1 MAMPK
6 VLDWLD
12 ELVAK
17 VATNTANIAKNA
29 SDIAENKK
37 LFDTHVADDERH
49 WTTEDRNNFDRVVHF
64 KGYFVSIEKLKEA
77 YPTGQLGDYA
87 IVGGTD
93 TVWLW
98 DDESNS
104 WLNSTEQGIVISVN
118 GRTGEVILTKTDV
131 GLSNVDNTADK
142 DKPISTAQQTA
153 LNAKADRK
161 KITLAQAD
169 SLGLRA
175 GIYYID
181 NESKKINDF
190 TASYWTVIVAERSTG
205 TNASATQIWM
215 NYNSN
220 STQHIY
226 MRKQQNGPSWSEF
239 REILTDIHYSEL
251 DTKIQT
257 NIEDIGDLQVNKAN
271 RGIITLEQA
280 NAITGL
286 KSGIY
291 SIEGA
296 SIKILDI
303 TDNYWT
309 VVQGDWTDGGAVQI
323 WIPFSTGQ
331 KTAMYW
337 RHQTK
342 DTDNTTRIWGE
353 FSKVGTSSDIS
364 NLQSQITTNKNNI
377 TTNKNNITGL
387 TTRVT
392 NAEKDIDTNTS
403 DISLLKQKTDT
414 TNTNVSNLQS
424 QVNTNA
430 TNIQTNADEIDK
442 LKTKT
447 DTTNANVA
455 SNTAN
460 IEKILEGSATVPS
473 IEHAQEADNANK
485 LGGQLPSYYAK
496 ASDLSKYLPLTGGTL
511 TGKTTVLGT
520 AASASFWVRGIM
532 GCTENGASESALYLN
547 YNNSQPVYINGTNL
561 VYHSGNIPKASTTVQ
576 GIVQLNNTRTSTSTT
591 QAATAAALKSAYD
604 TVNGALTTH
613 KNDTTVHLTTADR
626 TILTKAN
633 KFKGYYETETALNNA
648 HPTGEAGDYAIVNT
662 TDTVWIWDADKEGG
676 AGWKDGAGKGSVI
689 SVNNMTGEVVL
700 TKSNIGLGNVDNT
713 SDANKPIST
722 AQQAALN
729 LKVNKAGDTMTG
741 TINSSKTTFSYLA
754 GSQGSAVIN
763 STASNGAYTTLIK
776 SNSTNG
782 KFTLNTFQS
791 NLIIGYM
798 SNTAIEAGTNSLT
811 KSWYFAEDGTLRP
824 RS

>member
-226 MRKQQNGPSWSEF
+226 MRKQQNGSSWSEF

-296 SIKILDI
+296 SIKILDT

-309 VVQGDWTDGGAVQI
+309 VVQGGWTDGGAVQI

-342 DTDNTTRIWGE
+342 DTNNTTRIWGE

-377 TTNKNNITGL
+377 ATNKTNITKNTNDITTLKDDRAERKQYTVEELDQLNIRAGIYEVYNQQKEILGL
-387 TTRVT
+387 TDSYWTVIVGENT
-392 NAEKDIDTNTS
+392 GNTTKYSASQVWINWSSAEKPHMFLRI
-403 DISLLKQKTDT
+403 QK
-414 TNTNVSNLQS
+414 NVES
-424 QVNTNA
+424 
-430 TNIQTNADEIDK
+430 
-442 LKTKT
+442 
-447 DTTNANVA
+447 
-455 SNTAN
+455 
-460 IEKILEGSATVPS
+460 G
-473 IEHAQEADNANK
+473 
-485 LGGQLPSYYAK
+485 
-496 ASDLSKYLPLTGGTL
+496 
-511 TGKTTVLGT
+511 TGKIWTDFVE
-520 AASASFWVRGIM
+520 I
-532 GCTENGASESALYLN
+532 
-547 YNNSQPVYINGTNL
+547 
-561 VYHSGNIPKASTTVQ
+561 
-576 GIVQLNNTRTSTSTT
+576 
-591 QAATAAALKSAYD
+591 
-604 TVNGALTTH
+604 LTTDIATREDINRF
-613 KNDTTVHLTTADR
+613 KQY
-626 TILTKAN
+626 
-633 KFKGYYETETALNNA
+633 KGYYALLSDLRTDFPTA
-648 HPTGEAGDYAIVNT
+648 TDGDYAIVGSALYIWNSKSSSWNEVSGSGGST
-662 TDTVWIWDADKEGG
+662 GTGKWSAKSYDASAWDSAVKYIKDIQGLSLEKQWEIEDTADSLLNETLTGSEKKGIVLETFVNMQTDT
-676 AGWKDGAGKGSVI
+676 
-689 SVNNMTGEVVL
+689 T
-700 TKSNIGLGNVDNT
+700 
-713 SDANKPIST
+713 IST
-722 AQQAALN
+722 TTMQHSNGVSIYVNENIIFEQNDTAENQSLSLN
-729 LKVNKAGDTMTG
+729 LVQGWNKIQIVLKAQNGEGIFKLGTMISNNINALSIDCYHNYDTIIDNRYVPYIGDSTIDGHLTVNG
-741 TINSSKTTFSYLA
+741 TVGITENSYLQFNV
-754 GSQGSAVIN
+754 SD
-763 STASNGAYTTLIK
+763 
-776 SNSTNG
+776 
-782 KFTLNTFQS
+782 
-791 NLIIGYM
+791 
-798 SNTAIEAGTNSLT
+798 NSLSFMFSNQI
-811 KSWYFAEDGTLRP
+811 KE
-824 RS
+824 

>member
-1 MAMPK
+1 MANLNSSIINGFLRVIGKLK
-6 VLDWLD
+6 VQSLEIESSDLVDNLNADLLDGKEGSEYASSTDVTNLT
-12 ELVAK
+12 EQVN
-17 VATNTANIAKNA
+17 TNTGNI
-29 SDIAENKK
+29 
-37 LFDTHVADDERH
+37 
-49 WTTEDRNNFDRVVHF
+49 
-64 KGYFVSIEKLKEA
+64 
-77 YPTGQLGDYA
+77 
-87 IVGGTD
+87 
-93 TVWLW
+93 
-98 DDESNS
+98 
-104 WLNSTEQGIVISVN
+104 
-118 GRTGEVILTKTDV
+118 
-131 GLSNVDNTADK
+131 LSNLEKIQDNTEA
-142 DKPISTAQQTA
+142 I
-153 LNAKADRK
+153 
-161 KITLAQAD
+161 
-169 SLGLRA
+169 
-175 GIYYID
+175 
-181 NESKKINDF
+181 
-190 TASYWTVIVAERSTG
+190 G
-205 TNASATQIWM
+205 TNK
-215 NYNSN
+215 N
-220 STQHIY
+220 
-226 MRKQQNGPSWSEF
+226 
-239 REILTDIHYSEL
+239 
-251 DTKIQT
+251 
-257 NIEDIGDLQVNKAN
+257 
-271 RGIITLEQA
+271 
-280 NAITGL
+280 
-286 KSGIY
+286 
-291 SIEGA
+291 
-296 SIKILDI
+296 
-303 TDNYWT
+303 
-309 VVQGDWTDGGAVQI
+309 
-323 WIPFSTGQ
+323 
-331 KTAMYW
+331 
-337 RHQTK
+337 
-342 DTDNTTRIWGE
+342 
-353 FSKVGTSSDIS
+353 DIS
-364 NLQSQITTNKNNI
+364 ALKTRVTTAETNITTNKNNI

-473 IEHAQEADNANK
+473 TEHAQEADNANK

-633 KFKGYYETETALNNA
+633 KFKGYYETETALNKA

-662 TDTVWIWDADKEGG
+662 TDTVWIWDEDKEGG

-713 SDANKPIST
+713 SDKNKPVST
-722 AQQAALN
+722 AQQAALDR
-729 LKVNKAGDTMTG
+729 KVDIAGDTMTG
-741 TINSSKTTFSYLA
+741 KLTINTSTENQLTIQSNGSTAGIYLYRNGATTNRSWQMINDSGTIYWRHKTVSDSNFTNVMSLS
-754 GSQGSAVIN
+754 GSQASITLQTAIGNTTDSTSSTTGSLKTSGGLGVAKAIN
-763 STASNGAYTTLIK
+763 SGTTITAGTDLETK
-776 SNSTNG
+776 SGVVNYNDKAKVQYNSTDEC
-782 KFTLNTFQS
+782 
-791 NLIIGYM
+791 
-798 SNTAIEAGTNSLT
+798 IE
-811 KSWYFAEDGTLRP
+811 FVFV
-824 RS
+824 

>member
-215 NYNSN
+215 NYNFN

-226 MRKQQNGPSWSEF
+226 MRKQQNGSSWSEF

-377 TTNKNNITGL
+377 ATNKTNIT
-387 TTRVT
+387 
-392 NAEKDIDTNTS
+392 K
-403 DISLLKQKTDT
+403 
-414 TNTNVSNLQS
+414 NTNDITTLKDDRAERGIITLADANGFSLRSGIYYIYDEDFTIHQVQTSYWTVIVGEQS
-424 QVNTNA
+424 Q
-430 TNIQTNADEIDK
+430 K
-442 LKTKT
+442 K
-447 DTTNANVA
+447 
-455 SNTAN
+455 
-460 IEKILEGSATVPS
+460 
-473 IEHAQEADNANK
+473 
-485 LGGQLPSYYAK
+485 
-496 ASDLSKYLPLTGGTL
+496 
-511 TGKTTVLGT
+511 
-520 AASASFWVRGIM
+520 SASQIWIPITTDVP
-532 GCTENGASESALYLN
+532 ASIFLRH
-547 YNNSQPVYINGTNL
+547 QIN
-561 VYHSGNIPKASTTVQ
+561 
-576 GIVQLNNTRTSTSTT
+576 TSTSW
-591 QAATAAALKSAYD
+591 SD
-604 TVNGALTTH
+604 FVEILTTNIATREDINRF
-613 KNDTTVHLTTADR
+613 KQY
-626 TILTKAN
+626 
-633 KFKGYYETETALNNA
+633 KGYYALLSDLRTDFPTA
-648 HPTGEAGDYAIVNT
+648 TDGDYAIVGSALYIWNSKSSSWNEVSGSGGST
-662 TDTVWIWDADKEGG
+662 GTGKWSAKSYDASAWDSAVKYIKDIQGLSLEKQWEIEDTADNLLNETLTGNEKKGIVLETFVNMQTDT
-676 AGWKDGAGKGSVI
+676 
-689 SVNNMTGEVVL
+689 T
-700 TKSNIGLGNVDNT
+700 
-713 SDANKPIST
+713 IST
-722 AQQAALN
+722 TTMQHSNGVSIYVNENIVFEQNDTAENQSLSLN
-729 LKVNKAGDTMTG
+729 LVQGWNKIQIVLKAQNGEGIFKLGTMISNNVNALSIDCYHNYDTIIDNRYVPYIGDSTIDGHLTVNG
-741 TINSSKTTFSYLA
+741 TVGITENSYLQFNV
-754 GSQGSAVIN
+754 SD
-763 STASNGAYTTLIK
+763 
-776 SNSTNG
+776 
-782 KFTLNTFQS
+782 
-791 NLIIGYM
+791 
-798 SNTAIEAGTNSLT
+798 NSLSFMFSNQI
-811 KSWYFAEDGTLRP
+811 KE
-824 RS
+824 

>member
-226 MRKQQNGPSWSEF
+226 MRKQQNGSSWSEF

-377 TTNKNNITGL
+377 ATNKTNITKNTNDITTLKDDRAERKQYTVEELDQLNIRAGIYEVYNQQKEILGL
-387 TTRVT
+387 TDDYWTVIVGENTGNTTKYSASQVWINWSSAKKPHMFLRIQK
-392 NAEKDIDTNTS
+392 NAES
-403 DISLLKQKTDT
+403 
-414 TNTNVSNLQS
+414 
-424 QVNTNA
+424 
-430 TNIQTNADEIDK
+430 
-442 LKTKT
+442 
-447 DTTNANVA
+447 
-455 SNTAN
+455 
-460 IEKILEGSATVPS
+460 G
-473 IEHAQEADNANK
+473 
-485 LGGQLPSYYAK
+485 
-496 ASDLSKYLPLTGGTL
+496 
-511 TGKTTVLGT
+511 TGKIWTDFVE
-520 AASASFWVRGIM
+520 I
-532 GCTENGASESALYLN
+532 
-547 YNNSQPVYINGTNL
+547 
-561 VYHSGNIPKASTTVQ
+561 
-576 GIVQLNNTRTSTSTT
+576 
-591 QAATAAALKSAYD
+591 
-604 TVNGALTTH
+604 LTTDIATREDINRF
-613 KNDTTVHLTTADR
+613 KQY
-626 TILTKAN
+626 
-633 KFKGYYETETALNNA
+633 KGYYALLSDLRTDFPTA
-648 HPTGEAGDYAIVNT
+648 TDGDYAIVGSALYIWNSKSSSWNEVSGSGGST
-662 TDTVWIWDADKEGG
+662 GTGKWSAKSYDASAWDSAVKYIKDIQGLSLEKQWEIEDTADSLLNETLTENEKKGIVLETFVNMQTDT
-676 AGWKDGAGKGSVI
+676 
-689 SVNNMTGEVVL
+689 T
-700 TKSNIGLGNVDNT
+700 
-713 SDANKPIST
+713 IST
-722 AQQAALN
+722 TTMQHSNGVSIYVNENIIFEQNDTAENQSLSLN
-729 LKVNKAGDTMTG
+729 LVQGWNKIQIVLKAQNGEGIFKLGTMISNNINALSIDCYHNYDTIIDNRYVPYIGDSTIDGHLTVNG
-741 TINSSKTTFSYLA
+741 TVGITENSYLQFNV
-754 GSQGSAVIN
+754 SD
-763 STASNGAYTTLIK
+763 
-776 SNSTNG
+776 
-782 KFTLNTFQS
+782 
-791 NLIIGYM
+791 
-798 SNTAIEAGTNSLT
+798 NSLSFMFSNQI
-811 KSWYFAEDGTLRP
+811 KE
-824 RS
+824 

>member
-226 MRKQQNGPSWSEF
+226 MRKQQNGSSWSEF

-303 TDNYWT
+303 IDNYWT

-377 TTNKNNITGL
+377 ATNKTNITKNTNDITTLKDDRAERKRYTVEELDQLNIRAGIYEVYNQQKEILGVVDKYWTVIVGENTGNTTKYSASQVWINWSSAEKPHMFLRIQKNAESGTGKIWTDFVEIL
-387 TTRVT
+387 TT
-392 NAEKDIDTNTS
+392 DIATRE
-403 DISLLKQKTDT
+403 DINRFKQ
-414 TNTNVSNLQS
+414 
-424 QVNTNA
+424 
-430 TNIQTNADEIDK
+430 
-442 LKTKT
+442 
-447 DTTNANVA
+447 
-455 SNTAN
+455 
-460 IEKILEGSATVPS
+460 
-473 IEHAQEADNANK
+473 
-485 LGGQLPSYYAK
+485 Y
-496 ASDLSKYLPLTGGTL
+496 
-511 TGKTTVLGT
+511 
-520 AASASFWVRGIM
+520 
-532 GCTENGASESALYLN
+532 
-547 YNNSQPVYINGTNL
+547 
-561 VYHSGNIPKASTTVQ
+561 
-576 GIVQLNNTRTSTSTT
+576 
-591 QAATAAALKSAYD
+591 
-604 TVNGALTTH
+604 
-613 KNDTTVHLTTADR
+613 
-626 TILTKAN
+626 
-633 KFKGYYETETALNNA
+633 KGYYALLSDLRTDFPTA
-648 HPTGEAGDYAIVNT
+648 TDGDYAIVGSALYIWNSKSSSWNEVSGSGGST
-662 TDTVWIWDADKEGG
+662 GTGKWSAKLYDASAWDSAVKYIKDIQGLSLEKQWEIEDTADNLLNETLTGNEKKGIVLETFVNMQTDT
-676 AGWKDGAGKGSVI
+676 
-689 SVNNMTGEVVL
+689 T
-700 TKSNIGLGNVDNT
+700 
-713 SDANKPIST
+713 IST
-722 AQQAALN
+722 TTMQHSNGVSIYINENIVFEQNDTAENQSLSLN
-729 LKVNKAGDTMTG
+729 LVQGWNKIQIVLKAQNGEGIFKLGTMISNNVNALSIDCYHNYDTIIDNRYVPYIGDSTIDGHLTVNG
-741 TINSSKTTFSYLA
+741 TVGITENSYLQFNV
-754 GSQGSAVIN
+754 SD
-763 STASNGAYTTLIK
+763 
-776 SNSTNG
+776 
-782 KFTLNTFQS
+782 
-791 NLIIGYM
+791 
-798 SNTAIEAGTNSLT
+798 NSLSFMFSNQI
-811 KSWYFAEDGTLRP
+811 KE
-824 RS
+824 

>member
-226 MRKQQNGPSWSEF
+226 MRKQQNGSSWSEF

-309 VVQGDWTDGGAVQI
+309 VVQGDWTYGGAVQI

-377 TTNKNNITGL
+377 ATNKTNITKNTNDITTLKDDRAERKRYTVEELDQLNIRAGIYEVYNQKKEILGL
-387 TTRVT
+387 TDSYWTVIVGENTGNTTKYSASQVWINWSSAEKPHMFLRIQK
-392 NAEKDIDTNTS
+392 NAES
-403 DISLLKQKTDT
+403 
-414 TNTNVSNLQS
+414 
-424 QVNTNA
+424 
-430 TNIQTNADEIDK
+430 
-442 LKTKT
+442 
-447 DTTNANVA
+447 
-455 SNTAN
+455 
-460 IEKILEGSATVPS
+460 G
-473 IEHAQEADNANK
+473 
-485 LGGQLPSYYAK
+485 
-496 ASDLSKYLPLTGGTL
+496 
-511 TGKTTVLGT
+511 TGKIWTDFVE
-520 AASASFWVRGIM
+520 I
-532 GCTENGASESALYLN
+532 
-547 YNNSQPVYINGTNL
+547 
-561 VYHSGNIPKASTTVQ
+561 
-576 GIVQLNNTRTSTSTT
+576 
-591 QAATAAALKSAYD
+591 
-604 TVNGALTTH
+604 LTTDIATREDINRF
-613 KNDTTVHLTTADR
+613 KQY
-626 TILTKAN
+626 
-633 KFKGYYETETALNNA
+633 KGYYALLSDLRTDFPTA
-648 HPTGEAGDYAIVNT
+648 TDGDYAIVGSALYIWNSKSSSWNEVSGSGGST
-662 TDTVWIWDADKEGG
+662 GTGKWSAKLYDASAWDSAVKYIKDIQGLSLEKQWEIEDTANSLLNETLTGSEKKGIVLETFVNMQTDT
-676 AGWKDGAGKGSVI
+676 
-689 SVNNMTGEVVL
+689 T
-700 TKSNIGLGNVDNT
+700 
-713 SDANKPIST
+713 IST
-722 AQQAALN
+722 TTMQHSNGVSIYVNENIIFEQNDTAENQSLSLN
-729 LKVNKAGDTMTG
+729 LVQGWNKIQIVLKAQNGEGIFKLGTMISNNINALSIDCYHNYDTIIDNRYVPYIGDSTIDGHLTVNG
-741 TINSSKTTFSYLA
+741 TVGITENSYLQFNV
-754 GSQGSAVIN
+754 SD
-763 STASNGAYTTLIK
+763 
-776 SNSTNG
+776 
-782 KFTLNTFQS
+782 
-791 NLIIGYM
+791 
-798 SNTAIEAGTNSLT
+798 NSLSFMFSNQI
-811 KSWYFAEDGTLRP
+811 KE
-824 RS
+824 

>member
-175 GIYYID
+175 GIYYIN

-226 MRKQQNGPSWSEF
+226 MRKQQNGSSWSEF

-377 TTNKNNITGL
+377 ATNKTNITKNTNDITTLKDDRAERKRYTVEELDQLNIRAGIYEVYNQKKEILGL
-387 TTRVT
+387 TDSYWTVIVGENTGNTTKYSASQVWINWSSAEKPHMFLRIQK
-392 NAEKDIDTNTS
+392 NAES
-403 DISLLKQKTDT
+403 
-414 TNTNVSNLQS
+414 
-424 QVNTNA
+424 
-430 TNIQTNADEIDK
+430 
-442 LKTKT
+442 
-447 DTTNANVA
+447 
-455 SNTAN
+455 
-460 IEKILEGSATVPS
+460 G
-473 IEHAQEADNANK
+473 
-485 LGGQLPSYYAK
+485 
-496 ASDLSKYLPLTGGTL
+496 
-511 TGKTTVLGT
+511 TGKIWTDFVE
-520 AASASFWVRGIM
+520 I
-532 GCTENGASESALYLN
+532 
-547 YNNSQPVYINGTNL
+547 
-561 VYHSGNIPKASTTVQ
+561 
-576 GIVQLNNTRTSTSTT
+576 
-591 QAATAAALKSAYD
+591 
-604 TVNGALTTH
+604 LTTDIATREDINRF
-613 KNDTTVHLTTADR
+613 KQY
-626 TILTKAN
+626 
-633 KFKGYYETETALNNA
+633 KGYYALLSDLRTDFPTA
-648 HPTGEAGDYAIVNT
+648 TDGDYAIVGSALYIWNSKSSSWNEVSGSGGST
-662 TDTVWIWDADKEGG
+662 GTGKWSAKSYDASAWDSAVKYIKDIQGLSLEKQWEIEDTADSLLNETLTGSEKKGIVLETFVNMQTDT
-676 AGWKDGAGKGSVI
+676 
-689 SVNNMTGEVVL
+689 T
-700 TKSNIGLGNVDNT
+700 
-713 SDANKPIST
+713 IST
-722 AQQAALN
+722 TTMQHSNGVSIYVNENIIFEQNDTAENQSLSLN
-729 LKVNKAGDTMTG
+729 LVQGWNKIQIVLKAQNGEGIFKLGTMISNNINALSIDCYHNYDTIIDNRYVPYIGDSTIDGHLTVNG
-741 TINSSKTTFSYLA
+741 TVGITENSYLQFNV
-754 GSQGSAVIN
+754 SD
-763 STASNGAYTTLIK
+763 
-776 SNSTNG
+776 
-782 KFTLNTFQS
+782 
-791 NLIIGYM
+791 
-798 SNTAIEAGTNSLT
+798 NSLSFMFSNQI
-811 KSWYFAEDGTLRP
+811 KE
-824 RS
+824 

>member
-226 MRKQQNGPSWSEF
+226 MRKQQNGSSWSEF

-309 VVQGDWTDGGAVQI
+309 VVQGDWTYGGAVQI

-377 TTNKNNITGL
+377 ATNKTNITKNTNDITTLKDDRAERKRYTVEELDQLNIRAGIYEVYNQKKEILGL
-387 TTRVT
+387 TDSYWTVIVGENTGNTTKYSASQVWINWSSAEKPHMFLRIQK
-392 NAEKDIDTNTS
+392 NAES
-403 DISLLKQKTDT
+403 
-414 TNTNVSNLQS
+414 
-424 QVNTNA
+424 
-430 TNIQTNADEIDK
+430 
-442 LKTKT
+442 
-447 DTTNANVA
+447 
-455 SNTAN
+455 
-460 IEKILEGSATVPS
+460 G
-473 IEHAQEADNANK
+473 
-485 LGGQLPSYYAK
+485 
-496 ASDLSKYLPLTGGTL
+496 
-511 TGKTTVLGT
+511 TGKIWTDFVE
-520 AASASFWVRGIM
+520 I
-532 GCTENGASESALYLN
+532 
-547 YNNSQPVYINGTNL
+547 
-561 VYHSGNIPKASTTVQ
+561 
-576 GIVQLNNTRTSTSTT
+576 
-591 QAATAAALKSAYD
+591 
-604 TVNGALTTH
+604 LTTDIATREDINRF
-613 KNDTTVHLTTADR
+613 KQY
-626 TILTKAN
+626 
-633 KFKGYYETETALNNA
+633 KGYYALLSDLRTDFPTA
-648 HPTGEAGDYAIVNT
+648 TDGDYAIVGSALYIWNSKSSSWNEVSGSGGST
-662 TDTVWIWDADKEGG
+662 GTGKWSAKLYDASAWDSAVKYIKDIQGLSLEKQWEIEDTADNLLNETLTGNEKKGIVLETFVNMQTDT
-676 AGWKDGAGKGSVI
+676 
-689 SVNNMTGEVVL
+689 T
-700 TKSNIGLGNVDNT
+700 
-713 SDANKPIST
+713 IST
-722 AQQAALN
+722 TTMQHSNGVSIYINENIVFEQNDTAENQSLSLN
-729 LKVNKAGDTMTG
+729 LVQGWNKIQIVLKAQNGEGIFKLGTMISNNVNVLSIDCYHNYDTIIDNRYVPYIGDSTIDGHLTVNG
-741 TINSSKTTFSYLA
+741 TVGITENSYLQFNV
-754 GSQGSAVIN
+754 SD
-763 STASNGAYTTLIK
+763 
-776 SNSTNG
+776 
-782 KFTLNTFQS
+782 
-791 NLIIGYM
+791 
-798 SNTAIEAGTNSLT
+798 NSLSFMFSNQI
-811 KSWYFAEDGTLRP
+811 KE
-824 RS
+824 

>member
-161 KITLAQAD
+161 KITLVQAD

-226 MRKQQNGPSWSEF
+226 MRKQQNGSSWSEF

-377 TTNKNNITGL
+377 ATNKTNITKNTNDITTLKDDRAERKQYTVEELDQLNIRAGIYEVYNQQKEILGL
-387 TTRVT
+387 TDDYWTVIVGENTGNTTKYSASQVWINWSSAKKPHMFLRIQK
-392 NAEKDIDTNTS
+392 NAES
-403 DISLLKQKTDT
+403 
-414 TNTNVSNLQS
+414 
-424 QVNTNA
+424 
-430 TNIQTNADEIDK
+430 
-442 LKTKT
+442 
-447 DTTNANVA
+447 
-455 SNTAN
+455 
-460 IEKILEGSATVPS
+460 G
-473 IEHAQEADNANK
+473 
-485 LGGQLPSYYAK
+485 
-496 ASDLSKYLPLTGGTL
+496 
-511 TGKTTVLGT
+511 TGKIWTDFVE
-520 AASASFWVRGIM
+520 I
-532 GCTENGASESALYLN
+532 
-547 YNNSQPVYINGTNL
+547 
-561 VYHSGNIPKASTTVQ
+561 
-576 GIVQLNNTRTSTSTT
+576 
-591 QAATAAALKSAYD
+591 
-604 TVNGALTTH
+604 LTTDIATREDINRF
-613 KNDTTVHLTTADR
+613 KQY
-626 TILTKAN
+626 
-633 KFKGYYETETALNNA
+633 KGYYALLSDLRTDFPTA
-648 HPTGEAGDYAIVNT
+648 TDGDYAIVGSALYIWNSKSSSWNEVSGSGSST
-662 TDTVWIWDADKEGG
+662 GTGKWSAKSYDASAWDSAVKYIKDIQGLSLEKQWEIEDTADNLLNETLTGNEKKGIVLETFVNMQTDT
-676 AGWKDGAGKGSVI
+676 
-689 SVNNMTGEVVL
+689 T
-700 TKSNIGLGNVDNT
+700 
-713 SDANKPIST
+713 IST
-722 AQQAALN
+722 TTMQHSNGVSIYINENIVFEQNDTAENQSLSLN
-729 LKVNKAGDTMTG
+729 LVQGWNKIQIVLKAQNGEGIFKLGTMISNNINALSIDCYHNYDTIIDNRYVPYIGDSTIDGHLTVNG
-741 TINSSKTTFSYLA
+741 TVGITENSYLQFNV
-754 GSQGSAVIN
+754 SD
-763 STASNGAYTTLIK
+763 
-776 SNSTNG
+776 
-782 KFTLNTFQS
+782 
-791 NLIIGYM
+791 
-798 SNTAIEAGTNSLT
+798 NSLSFMFSNQI
-811 KSWYFAEDGTLRP
+811 KE
-824 RS
+824 

>member
-190 TASYWTVIVAERSTG
+190 TASYWTVIVAERATG

-226 MRKQQNGPSWSEF
+226 MRKQQNGSSWSEF

-377 TTNKNNITGL
+377 ATNKTNITKNTNDITTLKDDRAERKRYTVEELDQLNIRAGIYEVYNQKKEILGL
-387 TTRVT
+387 TDSYWTVIVGENTGNTTKYSASQVWINWSSAEKPHMFLRIQK
-392 NAEKDIDTNTS
+392 NAES
-403 DISLLKQKTDT
+403 
-414 TNTNVSNLQS
+414 
-424 QVNTNA
+424 
-430 TNIQTNADEIDK
+430 
-442 LKTKT
+442 
-447 DTTNANVA
+447 
-455 SNTAN
+455 
-460 IEKILEGSATVPS
+460 G
-473 IEHAQEADNANK
+473 
-485 LGGQLPSYYAK
+485 
-496 ASDLSKYLPLTGGTL
+496 
-511 TGKTTVLGT
+511 TGKIWTDFVE
-520 AASASFWVRGIM
+520 I
-532 GCTENGASESALYLN
+532 
-547 YNNSQPVYINGTNL
+547 
-561 VYHSGNIPKASTTVQ
+561 
-576 GIVQLNNTRTSTSTT
+576 
-591 QAATAAALKSAYD
+591 
-604 TVNGALTTH
+604 LTTDIATREDINRF
-613 KNDTTVHLTTADR
+613 KQY
-626 TILTKAN
+626 
-633 KFKGYYETETALNNA
+633 KGYYALLSDLRTDFPTA
-648 HPTGEAGDYAIVNT
+648 TDGDYAIVGSALY
-662 TDTVWIWDADKEGG
+662 IWNSKSSSWNEVSGSGG
-676 AGWKDGAGKGSVI
+676 S
-689 SVNNMTGEVVL
+689 
-700 TKSNIGLGNVDNT
+700 
-713 SDANKPIST
+713 
-722 AQQAALN
+722 
-729 LKVNKAGDTMTG
+729 TG
-741 TINSSKTTFSYLA
+741 TGKW
-754 GSQGSAVIN
+754 SA
-763 STASNGAYTTLIK
+763 K
-776 SNSTNG
+776 
-782 KFTLNTFQS
+782 
-791 NLIIGYM
+791 
-798 SNTAIEAGTNSLT
+798 
-811 KSWYFAEDGTLRP
+811 
-824 RS
+824 

>member
-226 MRKQQNGPSWSEF
+226 MRKQQNGSSWSEF

-377 TTNKNNITGL
+377 ATNKTNIT
-387 TTRVT
+387 
-392 NAEKDIDTNTS
+392 K
-403 DISLLKQKTDT
+403 
-414 TNTNVSNLQS
+414 NTNDITTLKDDRAERGIITLADANGFSLRSGIYYTYDEDFTIHQVQTSYWTVIVGEQS
-424 QVNTNA
+424 Q
-430 TNIQTNADEIDK
+430 K
-442 LKTKT
+442 K
-447 DTTNANVA
+447 
-455 SNTAN
+455 
-460 IEKILEGSATVPS
+460 
-473 IEHAQEADNANK
+473 
-485 LGGQLPSYYAK
+485 
-496 ASDLSKYLPLTGGTL
+496 
-511 TGKTTVLGT
+511 
-520 AASASFWVRGIM
+520 SASQIWIPITTDVP
-532 GCTENGASESALYLN
+532 ASIFLRH
-547 YNNSQPVYINGTNL
+547 QIN
-561 VYHSGNIPKASTTVQ
+561 
-576 GIVQLNNTRTSTSTT
+576 TSTSW
-591 QAATAAALKSAYD
+591 SD
-604 TVNGALTTH
+604 FVEILTTNIATREDINRF
-613 KNDTTVHLTTADR
+613 KQY
-626 TILTKAN
+626 
-633 KFKGYYETETALNNA
+633 KGYYALLSDLRTDFPTA
-648 HPTGEAGDYAIVNT
+648 TDGDYAIVGSALYIWNSKSSSWNEVSGSGGST
-662 TDTVWIWDADKEGG
+662 GTGKWSAKSYDASAWDSAVKYIKDIQGLSLEKQWEIEDTADNLLNETLTGNEKKGIVLETFVNMQTDT
-676 AGWKDGAGKGSVI
+676 
-689 SVNNMTGEVVL
+689 T
-700 TKSNIGLGNVDNT
+700 
-713 SDANKPIST
+713 IST
-722 AQQAALN
+722 TTMQHSNGVSIYVNENIVFEQNDTAENQSLSLN
-729 LKVNKAGDTMTG
+729 LVQGWNKIQIVLKAQNGEGIFKLGTMISNNVNALSIDCYHNYDTIIDNRYVPYIGDSTIDGHLTVNG
-741 TINSSKTTFSYLA
+741 TVGITENSYLQFNV
-754 GSQGSAVIN
+754 SD
-763 STASNGAYTTLIK
+763 
-776 SNSTNG
+776 
-782 KFTLNTFQS
+782 
-791 NLIIGYM
+791 
-798 SNTAIEAGTNSLT
+798 NSLSFMFSNQI
-811 KSWYFAEDGTLRP
+811 KE
-824 RS
+824 

>member
-226 MRKQQNGPSWSEF
+226 MRKQQNGASWSEF

-377 TTNKNNITGL
+377 ATNKTNITKNTNDITTLKDDRAERKRYTVEELDQLNIRAGIYEVYNQKKEILGL
-387 TTRVT
+387 TDSYWTVIVGENTGNTTKYSASQVWINWSSAEKPHMFLRIQK
-392 NAEKDIDTNTS
+392 NAES
-403 DISLLKQKTDT
+403 
-414 TNTNVSNLQS
+414 
-424 QVNTNA
+424 
-430 TNIQTNADEIDK
+430 
-442 LKTKT
+442 
-447 DTTNANVA
+447 
-455 SNTAN
+455 
-460 IEKILEGSATVPS
+460 G
-473 IEHAQEADNANK
+473 
-485 LGGQLPSYYAK
+485 
-496 ASDLSKYLPLTGGTL
+496 
-511 TGKTTVLGT
+511 TGKIWTDFVE
-520 AASASFWVRGIM
+520 I
-532 GCTENGASESALYLN
+532 
-547 YNNSQPVYINGTNL
+547 
-561 VYHSGNIPKASTTVQ
+561 
-576 GIVQLNNTRTSTSTT
+576 
-591 QAATAAALKSAYD
+591 
-604 TVNGALTTH
+604 LTTDIATREDINRF
-613 KNDTTVHLTTADR
+613 KQY
-626 TILTKAN
+626 
-633 KFKGYYETETALNNA
+633 KGYYALLSDLRTDFPTA
-648 HPTGEAGDYAIVNT
+648 TDGDYAIVGSALYIWNSKSSSWNEVSSSGGST
-662 TDTVWIWDADKEGG
+662 GTGKWSAKLYDASAWDSAVKYIKDIQGLSLEKQWEIEDTADSLLNETLTGNEKKGIVLETFVNMQTDT
-676 AGWKDGAGKGSVI
+676 
-689 SVNNMTGEVVL
+689 T
-700 TKSNIGLGNVDNT
+700 
-713 SDANKPIST
+713 IST
-722 AQQAALN
+722 TTMQHSNGVSIYVNENIIFEQNDTAENQSLSLN
-729 LKVNKAGDTMTG
+729 LVQGWNKIQIVLKAQNGEGIFKLGTMISNNINALSIDCYHNYDTIIDNRYVPYIGDSTIDGHLTVNG
-741 TINSSKTTFSYLA
+741 TVGITENSYLQFNV
-754 GSQGSAVIN
+754 SD
-763 STASNGAYTTLIK
+763 
-776 SNSTNG
+776 
-782 KFTLNTFQS
+782 
-791 NLIIGYM
+791 
-798 SNTAIEAGTNSLT
+798 NSLSFMFSNQI
-811 KSWYFAEDGTLRP
+811 KE
-824 RS
+824 

>member
-226 MRKQQNGPSWSEF
+226 MRKQQNGSSWSEF

-377 TTNKNNITGL
+377 ATNKTNITKNTNDITTLKDDRAERKRYTVEELDQLNIRAGIYEVYNQKKEILGL
-387 TTRVT
+387 TDSYWTVIVGENTGNTTKYSASQVWINWSSAEKPHMFLRIQK
-392 NAEKDIDTNTS
+392 NAES
-403 DISLLKQKTDT
+403 
-414 TNTNVSNLQS
+414 
-424 QVNTNA
+424 
-430 TNIQTNADEIDK
+430 
-442 LKTKT
+442 
-447 DTTNANVA
+447 
-455 SNTAN
+455 
-460 IEKILEGSATVPS
+460 G
-473 IEHAQEADNANK
+473 
-485 LGGQLPSYYAK
+485 
-496 ASDLSKYLPLTGGTL
+496 
-511 TGKTTVLGT
+511 TGKIWTDFVE
-520 AASASFWVRGIM
+520 I
-532 GCTENGASESALYLN
+532 
-547 YNNSQPVYINGTNL
+547 
-561 VYHSGNIPKASTTVQ
+561 
-576 GIVQLNNTRTSTSTT
+576 
-591 QAATAAALKSAYD
+591 
-604 TVNGALTTH
+604 LTTDIATREDINRF
-613 KNDTTVHLTTADR
+613 KQY
-626 TILTKAN
+626 
-633 KFKGYYETETALNNA
+633 KGYYALLSDLRTDFPTA
-648 HPTGEAGDYAIVNT
+648 TDGDYAIVGSALYIWNSKSSSWNEVSGSGGST
-662 TDTVWIWDADKEGG
+662 GTGKWSAKSYDASAWDSAVKYIKDIQGLSLEKQWEIEDTADNLLNETLTGNEKKGIVLETFVNMQTDT
-676 AGWKDGAGKGSVI
+676 
-689 SVNNMTGEVVL
+689 T
-700 TKSNIGLGNVDNT
+700 
-713 SDANKPIST
+713 IST
-722 AQQAALN
+722 TTMQHSNGVSIYINENIVFEQNDTAENQSLSLN
-729 LKVNKAGDTMTG
+729 LVQGWNKIQIVLKAQNGEGIFKLGTMISNNVNALSIDCYHNYDTIIDNRYVPYIGDSTIDGHLTVNG
-741 TINSSKTTFSYLA
+741 TVGITENSYLQFNV
-754 GSQGSAVIN
+754 SD
-763 STASNGAYTTLIK
+763 
-776 SNSTNG
+776 
-782 KFTLNTFQS
+782 
-791 NLIIGYM
+791 
-798 SNTAIEAGTNSLT
+798 NSLSFMFSNQI
-811 KSWYFAEDGTLRP
+811 KE
-824 RS
+824 

>member
-226 MRKQQNGPSWSEF
+226 MRKQQNGASWSEF

-271 RGIITLEQA
+271 RGAITLEQA

-377 TTNKNNITGL
+377 ATNKTNITKNTNDITTLKDDRAERKQYTVEELDQLNIRAGIYEVYNQQKEILGL
-387 TTRVT
+387 TDSYWTVIVGENTGNTTKYSASQVWINWSSAKKPHMFLRIQK
-392 NAEKDIDTNTS
+392 NAES
-403 DISLLKQKTDT
+403 
-414 TNTNVSNLQS
+414 
-424 QVNTNA
+424 
-430 TNIQTNADEIDK
+430 
-442 LKTKT
+442 
-447 DTTNANVA
+447 
-455 SNTAN
+455 
-460 IEKILEGSATVPS
+460 G
-473 IEHAQEADNANK
+473 
-485 LGGQLPSYYAK
+485 
-496 ASDLSKYLPLTGGTL
+496 
-511 TGKTTVLGT
+511 TGKIWTDFVE
-520 AASASFWVRGIM
+520 I
-532 GCTENGASESALYLN
+532 
-547 YNNSQPVYINGTNL
+547 
-561 VYHSGNIPKASTTVQ
+561 
-576 GIVQLNNTRTSTSTT
+576 
-591 QAATAAALKSAYD
+591 
-604 TVNGALTTH
+604 LTTDIATREDINRF
-613 KNDTTVHLTTADR
+613 KQY
-626 TILTKAN
+626 
-633 KFKGYYETETALNNA
+633 KGYYALLSDLRTDFPTAID
-648 HPTGEAGDYAIVNT
+648 GDYAIVGSALYIWNSKSSSWNEVSGSGGST
-662 TDTVWIWDADKEGG
+662 GTGKWSAKSYDASAWDSAVKYIKDIQGLSLEKQWEIEDTADSLLNETLTENEKKGIVLETFVNMQTDT
-676 AGWKDGAGKGSVI
+676 
-689 SVNNMTGEVVL
+689 T
-700 TKSNIGLGNVDNT
+700 
-713 SDANKPIST
+713 IST
-722 AQQAALN
+722 TTMQHSNGVSIYVNENIIFEQNDTAENQSLSLN
-729 LKVNKAGDTMTG
+729 LVQGWNKIQIVLKAQNGEGIFKLGTMISNNINALSIDCYHNYDTIIDNRYVPYIGDSTIDGHLTVNG
-741 TINSSKTTFSYLA
+741 TVGITENSYLQFNV
-754 GSQGSAVIN
+754 SD
-763 STASNGAYTTLIK
+763 
-776 SNSTNG
+776 
-782 KFTLNTFQS
+782 
-791 NLIIGYM
+791 
-798 SNTAIEAGTNSLT
+798 NSLSFMFSNQI
-811 KSWYFAEDGTLRP
+811 KE
-824 RS
+824 

>member
-37 LFDTHVADDERH
+37 LFDIHVADDERH

-226 MRKQQNGPSWSEF
+226 MRKQQNSASWSEF

-271 RGIITLEQA
+271 RGAITLEQA

-377 TTNKNNITGL
+377 ATNKTNITKNTNDITILKDDRAERKRYTVEELDQLNIRAGIYEVYNQQKEILGL
-387 TTRVT
+387 TDNYWTVIVGENTGNTTKYSASQVWINWSSAKKPHMFLRIQK
-392 NAEKDIDTNTS
+392 NAES
-403 DISLLKQKTDT
+403 
-414 TNTNVSNLQS
+414 
-424 QVNTNA
+424 
-430 TNIQTNADEIDK
+430 
-442 LKTKT
+442 
-447 DTTNANVA
+447 
-455 SNTAN
+455 
-460 IEKILEGSATVPS
+460 G
-473 IEHAQEADNANK
+473 
-485 LGGQLPSYYAK
+485 
-496 ASDLSKYLPLTGGTL
+496 
-511 TGKTTVLGT
+511 TGKIWTDFVE
-520 AASASFWVRGIM
+520 I
-532 GCTENGASESALYLN
+532 
-547 YNNSQPVYINGTNL
+547 
-561 VYHSGNIPKASTTVQ
+561 
-576 GIVQLNNTRTSTSTT
+576 
-591 QAATAAALKSAYD
+591 
-604 TVNGALTTH
+604 LTTDIATREDINRF
-613 KNDTTVHLTTADR
+613 KQY
-626 TILTKAN
+626 
-633 KFKGYYETETALNNA
+633 KGYYALLSDLRTNFPTA
-648 HPTGEAGDYAIVNT
+648 TDGDYAIVGSALYIWNSKSSSWNEVSGSGGST
-662 TDTVWIWDADKEGG
+662 GTGKWSAKSYDASAWDSAVKYIKDIQGLSLEKQWEIEDTADNLLNETLTGNEKKGIVLETFVNMQTDT
-676 AGWKDGAGKGSVI
+676 
-689 SVNNMTGEVVL
+689 T
-700 TKSNIGLGNVDNT
+700 
-713 SDANKPIST
+713 IST
-722 AQQAALN
+722 TTMQHSNGVSIYVNENIVFEQNDTAENQSLSLN
-729 LKVNKAGDTMTG
+729 LVQGWNKIQIVLKAQNGEGIFKLGTMISNNINALSIDCYHNYDTIIDNRYVPYIGDSTIDGHLTVNG
-741 TINSSKTTFSYLA
+741 TVGITENSYLQFNV
-754 GSQGSAVIN
+754 SD
-763 STASNGAYTTLIK
+763 
-776 SNSTNG
+776 
-782 KFTLNTFQS
+782 
-791 NLIIGYM
+791 
-798 SNTAIEAGTNSLT
+798 NSLSFMFSNQI
-811 KSWYFAEDGTLRP
+811 KE
-824 RS
+824 

>member
-226 MRKQQNGPSWSEF
+226 MRKQQNGSSWSEF

-377 TTNKNNITGL
+377 ATNKTNIT
-387 TTRVT
+387 
-392 NAEKDIDTNTS
+392 K
-403 DISLLKQKTDT
+403 
-414 TNTNVSNLQS
+414 NTNDITTLKDDRAERGIITLADANGFSLRSGIYYIYDEDFTIHQVQTSYWTVIVGEQS
-424 QVNTNA
+424 Q
-430 TNIQTNADEIDK
+430 K
-442 LKTKT
+442 K
-447 DTTNANVA
+447 
-455 SNTAN
+455 
-460 IEKILEGSATVPS
+460 
-473 IEHAQEADNANK
+473 
-485 LGGQLPSYYAK
+485 
-496 ASDLSKYLPLTGGTL
+496 
-511 TGKTTVLGT
+511 
-520 AASASFWVRGIM
+520 SASQIWIPITTDVP
-532 GCTENGASESALYLN
+532 ASIFLRH
-547 YNNSQPVYINGTNL
+547 QIN
-561 VYHSGNIPKASTTVQ
+561 
-576 GIVQLNNTRTSTSTT
+576 TSTSW
-591 QAATAAALKSAYD
+591 SD
-604 TVNGALTTH
+604 FVEILTTNIATREDINRF
-613 KNDTTVHLTTADR
+613 KQY
-626 TILTKAN
+626 
-633 KFKGYYETETALNNA
+633 KGYYALLSDLRTDFPTA
-648 HPTGEAGDYAIVNT
+648 TDGDYAIVGSALYIWNSKSSSWNEVSGSGGST
-662 TDTVWIWDADKEGG
+662 GTGKWSAKSYDASAWDSAVKYIKDIQGLSLEKQWEIEDTADNLLNETLTGNEKKGIVLETFVNMQTDT
-676 AGWKDGAGKGSVI
+676 
-689 SVNNMTGEVVL
+689 T
-700 TKSNIGLGNVDNT
+700 
-713 SDANKPIST
+713 IST
-722 AQQAALN
+722 TTMQHSNGVSIYINENIVFEQNDTAENQSLSLN
-729 LKVNKAGDTMTG
+729 LVQGWNKIQIVLKAQNGEGIFKLGTMISNNVNALSIDCYHNYDTIIDNRYVPYIGDSTIDGHLTVNG
-741 TINSSKTTFSYLA
+741 TVGITENSYLQFNV
-754 GSQGSAVIN
+754 SD
-763 STASNGAYTTLIK
+763 
-776 SNSTNG
+776 
-782 KFTLNTFQS
+782 
-791 NLIIGYM
+791 
-798 SNTAIEAGTNSLT
+798 NSLSFMFSNQI
-811 KSWYFAEDGTLRP
+811 KE
-824 RS
+824 

>member
-190 TASYWTVIVAERSTG
+190 TASYWTVIVAERATG

-226 MRKQQNGPSWSEF
+226 MRKQQNGSSWSEF

-271 RGIITLEQA
+271 RGIITPEQA

-377 TTNKNNITGL
+377 ATNKTNITKNTNDITTLKDDRAERKQYTVEELDQLNIRAGIYEVYNQQKEILGL
-387 TTRVT
+387 TDNYWTVIVGENTGNTTRYSASQVWINWSSAKKPHMFLRIQK
-392 NAEKDIDTNTS
+392 NAES
-403 DISLLKQKTDT
+403 
-414 TNTNVSNLQS
+414 
-424 QVNTNA
+424 
-430 TNIQTNADEIDK
+430 
-442 LKTKT
+442 
-447 DTTNANVA
+447 
-455 SNTAN
+455 
-460 IEKILEGSATVPS
+460 G
-473 IEHAQEADNANK
+473 
-485 LGGQLPSYYAK
+485 
-496 ASDLSKYLPLTGGTL
+496 
-511 TGKTTVLGT
+511 TGKIWTDFVE
-520 AASASFWVRGIM
+520 I
-532 GCTENGASESALYLN
+532 
-547 YNNSQPVYINGTNL
+547 
-561 VYHSGNIPKASTTVQ
+561 
-576 GIVQLNNTRTSTSTT
+576 
-591 QAATAAALKSAYD
+591 
-604 TVNGALTTH
+604 LTTDIATREDINRF
-613 KNDTTVHLTTADR
+613 KQY
-626 TILTKAN
+626 
-633 KFKGYYETETALNNA
+633 KGYYALLSDLRTDFPTA
-648 HPTGEAGDYAIVNT
+648 TDGDYAIVGSALYIWNSKSSSWNEVSGSGGST
-662 TDTVWIWDADKEGG
+662 GTGKWSAKSYDASAWDSAVKYIKDIQGLSLEKQWEIEDTADNLLNETLTGNEKKGIVLETFVNMQTDT
-676 AGWKDGAGKGSVI
+676 
-689 SVNNMTGEVVL
+689 T
-700 TKSNIGLGNVDNT
+700 
-713 SDANKPIST
+713 IST
-722 AQQAALN
+722 TTMQHSNGVSIYINENIVFEQNDTAENQSLSLN
-729 LKVNKAGDTMTG
+729 LVQGWNKIQIVLKAQNGEGIFKLGTMISNNVNALSIDCYHNYDTIIDNRYVPYIGDSTIDGHLTVNG
-741 TINSSKTTFSYLA
+741 TVGITENSYLQFNV
-754 GSQGSAVIN
+754 SD
-763 STASNGAYTTLIK
+763 
-776 SNSTNG
+776 
-782 KFTLNTFQS
+782 
-791 NLIIGYM
+791 
-798 SNTAIEAGTNSLT
+798 NSLSFMFSNQI
-811 KSWYFAEDGTLRP
+811 KE
-824 RS
+824 

>member
-226 MRKQQNGPSWSEF
+226 MRKQQNGSSWSEF

-271 RGIITLEQA
+271 RGQITLEKA
-280 NAITGL
+280 NSVQGL
-286 KSGIY
+286 NSGIY
-291 SIEGA
+291 YIVNQTTT
-296 SIKILDI
+296 ILDI
-303 TDNYWT
+303 TSSYWT
-309 VVQGDWTDGGAVQI
+309 VIQGDWSDEGKGAVQI
-323 WIPFSTGQ
+323 WMPYQTGVE
-331 KTAMYW
+331 TSILW
-337 RHQTK
+337 RHQKK
-342 DTDNTTRIWGE
+342 DSNNVISWGD
-353 FSKVGTSSDIS
+353 FVKVGTADDIS
-364 NLQSQITTNKNNI
+364 SLQNQITTNKNNI
-377 TTNKNNITGL
+377 ATNKTNITKNTNDITTLKEDRAERKKISISDAESHTLKAGIYNIEGESKTILEETSQFWTVIIGHYRNENLGKDVSVTQIWMPFEDNPNGVPKMFIRRSLSSSVWSDFVEVLTTNIAS
-387 TTRVT
+387 R
-392 NAEKDIDTNTS
+392 EDINRF
-403 DISLLKQKTDT
+403 KQ
-414 TNTNVSNLQS
+414 
-424 QVNTNA
+424 
-430 TNIQTNADEIDK
+430 
-442 LKTKT
+442 
-447 DTTNANVA
+447 
-455 SNTAN
+455 
-460 IEKILEGSATVPS
+460 
-473 IEHAQEADNANK
+473 
-485 LGGQLPSYYAK
+485 Y
-496 ASDLSKYLPLTGGTL
+496 
-511 TGKTTVLGT
+511 
-520 AASASFWVRGIM
+520 
-532 GCTENGASESALYLN
+532 
-547 YNNSQPVYINGTNL
+547 
-561 VYHSGNIPKASTTVQ
+561 
-576 GIVQLNNTRTSTSTT
+576 
-591 QAATAAALKSAYD
+591 
-604 TVNGALTTH
+604 
-613 KNDTTVHLTTADR
+613 
-626 TILTKAN
+626 
-633 KFKGYYETETALNNA
+633 KGYYSLLSELKTAY
-648 HPTGEAGDYAIVNT
+648 PTATDGDYAIVGSSLYIWNSKVNNWNEVSGSGGGSTGTGKWSIKQYNAPDWT
-662 TDTVWIWDADKEGG
+662 TSEAKYLKDIRGLELEKQSEIDDT
-676 AGWKDGAGKGSVI
+676 DGSLIDGSVEVGANKGLLFETF
-689 SVNNMTGEVVL
+689 VNMQQETTIDTSLLRHDDAVSIYINGELVFEQDGTGTDQSASFTFVQGWNKIQIVL
-700 TKSNIGLGNVDNT
+700 SNTSQGASLRLGVKILSNVNCLSMDCYHNYDTIVDNAYVPYVGDSTIEGNVVVEGTVGVT
-713 SDANKPIST
+713 SK
-722 AQQAALN
+722 
-729 LKVNKAGDTMTG
+729 
-741 TINSSKTTFSYLA
+741 SYLQYNEDDD
-754 GSQGSAVIN
+754 SLSFMF
-763 STASNGAYTTLIK
+763 SNQIK
-776 SNSTNG
+776 
-782 KFTLNTFQS
+782 
-791 NLIIGYM
+791 
-798 SNTAIEAGTNSLT
+798 E
-811 KSWYFAEDGTLRP
+811 
-824 RS
+824 

>member
-226 MRKQQNGPSWSEF
+226 MRKQQNGSSWSEF

-309 VVQGDWTDGGAVQI
+309 VVQGDWTYGGAVQI

-331 KTAMYW
+331 KTVMYW

-377 TTNKNNITGL
+377 ATNKTNITKNTNDITTLKDDRAERKRYTVEELDQLNIRAGIYEVYNQKKEILGL
-387 TTRVT
+387 TDSFWTVIVGENTGNTTKFSASQVWINWSSVEKPHMFLRIQK
-392 NAEKDIDTNTS
+392 NAES
-403 DISLLKQKTDT
+403 
-414 TNTNVSNLQS
+414 
-424 QVNTNA
+424 
-430 TNIQTNADEIDK
+430 
-442 LKTKT
+442 
-447 DTTNANVA
+447 
-455 SNTAN
+455 
-460 IEKILEGSATVPS
+460 G
-473 IEHAQEADNANK
+473 
-485 LGGQLPSYYAK
+485 
-496 ASDLSKYLPLTGGTL
+496 
-511 TGKTTVLGT
+511 TGKIWTDFVE
-520 AASASFWVRGIM
+520 I
-532 GCTENGASESALYLN
+532 
-547 YNNSQPVYINGTNL
+547 
-561 VYHSGNIPKASTTVQ
+561 
-576 GIVQLNNTRTSTSTT
+576 
-591 QAATAAALKSAYD
+591 
-604 TVNGALTTH
+604 LTTDIATREDINRF
-613 KNDTTVHLTTADR
+613 KQY
-626 TILTKAN
+626 
-633 KFKGYYETETALNNA
+633 KGYYALLSDLRTDFPTA
-648 HPTGEAGDYAIVNT
+648 TDGDYAIVGSALYIWNSKSSSWNEVSGSGGST
-662 TDTVWIWDADKEGG
+662 GTGKWSAKLYDASAWDSAVKYIKDIQGLSLEKQWEIEDTADNLLNETLTGNEKKGIVLETFVNMQTDT
-676 AGWKDGAGKGSVI
+676 
-689 SVNNMTGEVVL
+689 T
-700 TKSNIGLGNVDNT
+700 
-713 SDANKPIST
+713 IST
-722 AQQAALN
+722 TTMQHSNGVSIYINENIVFEQNDTAENQSLSLN
-729 LKVNKAGDTMTG
+729 LVQGWNKIQIVLKAQNGEGIFKLGTMISNNVNVLSIDCYHNYDTIIDNRYVPYIGDSTIDGHLTVNG
-741 TINSSKTTFSYLA
+741 TVGITENSYLQFNV
-754 GSQGSAVIN
+754 SD
-763 STASNGAYTTLIK
+763 
-776 SNSTNG
+776 
-782 KFTLNTFQS
+782 
-791 NLIIGYM
+791 
-798 SNTAIEAGTNSLT
+798 NSLSFMFSNQI
-811 KSWYFAEDGTLRP
+811 KE
-824 RS
+824 

>member
-205 TNASATQIWM
+205 TNASATQIWT

-226 MRKQQNGPSWSEF
+226 MRKQQNGSSWSEF

-342 DTDNTTRIWGE
+342 DTDNTTRIWGG

-377 TTNKNNITGL
+377 ATNKTNITKNTNDITTLKDDRAERKRYTVEELDQLNIRAGIYEVYNQKKEILGL
-387 TTRVT
+387 TDSYWTVIVGENTGNTTKYSASQVWINWSSSKKPHMFLRIQK
-392 NAEKDIDTNTS
+392 NAES
-403 DISLLKQKTDT
+403 
-414 TNTNVSNLQS
+414 
-424 QVNTNA
+424 
-430 TNIQTNADEIDK
+430 
-442 LKTKT
+442 
-447 DTTNANVA
+447 
-455 SNTAN
+455 
-460 IEKILEGSATVPS
+460 G
-473 IEHAQEADNANK
+473 
-485 LGGQLPSYYAK
+485 
-496 ASDLSKYLPLTGGTL
+496 
-511 TGKTTVLGT
+511 TGKIWTDFVE
-520 AASASFWVRGIM
+520 I
-532 GCTENGASESALYLN
+532 
-547 YNNSQPVYINGTNL
+547 
-561 VYHSGNIPKASTTVQ
+561 
-576 GIVQLNNTRTSTSTT
+576 
-591 QAATAAALKSAYD
+591 
-604 TVNGALTTH
+604 LTTDIATREDINRF
-613 KNDTTVHLTTADR
+613 KQY
-626 TILTKAN
+626 
-633 KFKGYYETETALNNA
+633 KGYYALLSDLRTDFPTA
-648 HPTGEAGDYAIVNT
+648 TDGDYAIVGSALYIWNSKSSSWNEVSGSGGST
-662 TDTVWIWDADKEGG
+662 GTGKWSAKSYDASAWSSAVKYIKDIQGLSLEKQWEIEDTADNLLNETLTGNEKKGIVLETFVNMQTDT
-676 AGWKDGAGKGSVI
+676 
-689 SVNNMTGEVVL
+689 T
-700 TKSNIGLGNVDNT
+700 
-713 SDANKPIST
+713 IST
-722 AQQAALN
+722 TTMQHSNGVSIYVNENIIFEQNDTAENQSLSLN
-729 LKVNKAGDTMTG
+729 LVQGWNKIQIVLKAQNGEGIFKLGTMISNN
-741 TINSSKTTFSYLA
+741 INALSIDCYHNYDNVSD
-754 GSQGSAVIN
+754 
-763 STASNGAYTTLIK
+763 
-776 SNSTNG
+776 
-782 KFTLNTFQS
+782 
-791 NLIIGYM
+791 
-798 SNTAIEAGTNSLT
+798 NSLSFMFSNQI
-811 KSWYFAEDGTLRP
+811 KE
-824 RS
+824 

>member
-226 MRKQQNGPSWSEF
+226 MRKQQNGSSWSEF

-271 RGIITLEQA
+271 RGAITLEQA

-291 SIEGA
+291 AIQNKSVQVLDTTA
-296 SIKILDI
+296 S
-303 TDNYWT
+303 YW
-309 VVQGDWTDGGAVQI
+309 VVIQGDWTNGGAVQI
-323 WIPFSTGQ
+323 WMPFDSGNAN
-331 KTAMYW
+331 KMFW
-337 RHQTK
+337 RHQK
-342 DTDNTTRIWGE
+342 LDTDNTTRIWGE

-377 TTNKNNITGL
+377 ATNKTNITKNTNDITTLKDDRAERKRYTVEELDQLNIRAGIYEVYNQKKEILGL
-387 TTRVT
+387 TDSYWTVIVGENTGNTTKYSASQVWINWSSAEKPHMFLRIQK
-392 NAEKDIDTNTS
+392 NAES
-403 DISLLKQKTDT
+403 
-414 TNTNVSNLQS
+414 
-424 QVNTNA
+424 
-430 TNIQTNADEIDK
+430 
-442 LKTKT
+442 
-447 DTTNANVA
+447 
-455 SNTAN
+455 
-460 IEKILEGSATVPS
+460 G
-473 IEHAQEADNANK
+473 
-485 LGGQLPSYYAK
+485 
-496 ASDLSKYLPLTGGTL
+496 
-511 TGKTTVLGT
+511 TGKIWTDFVE
-520 AASASFWVRGIM
+520 I
-532 GCTENGASESALYLN
+532 
-547 YNNSQPVYINGTNL
+547 
-561 VYHSGNIPKASTTVQ
+561 
-576 GIVQLNNTRTSTSTT
+576 
-591 QAATAAALKSAYD
+591 
-604 TVNGALTTH
+604 LTTDIATREDINRF
-613 KNDTTVHLTTADR
+613 KQY
-626 TILTKAN
+626 
-633 KFKGYYETETALNNA
+633 KGYYALLSDLRTDFPTA
-648 HPTGEAGDYAIVNT
+648 TDGDYAIVGSALYIWNSKSSSWNEVSGSGGST
-662 TDTVWIWDADKEGG
+662 GTGKWSAKSYDASAWDSAVKYIKDIQGLSLEKQWEIEDTADSLLNETLTGSEKKGIVLETFVNMQTDT
-676 AGWKDGAGKGSVI
+676 
-689 SVNNMTGEVVL
+689 T
-700 TKSNIGLGNVDNT
+700 
-713 SDANKPIST
+713 IST
-722 AQQAALN
+722 TTMQHSNGVSIYVNENIIFEQNDTAENQSLSLN
-729 LKVNKAGDTMTG
+729 LVQGWNKIQIVLKAQNGEGIFKLGTMISNNINALSIDCYHNYDTIIDNRYVPYIGDSTIDGHLTVNG
-741 TINSSKTTFSYLA
+741 TVGITENSYLQFNV
-754 GSQGSAVIN
+754 SD
-763 STASNGAYTTLIK
+763 
-776 SNSTNG
+776 
-782 KFTLNTFQS
+782 
-791 NLIIGYM
+791 
-798 SNTAIEAGTNSLT
+798 NSLSFMFSNQI
-811 KSWYFAEDGTLRP
+811 KE
-824 RS
+824 

>member
-226 MRKQQNGPSWSEF
+226 MRKQQNGASWSEF

-296 SIKILDI
+296 LIKILDI

-309 VVQGDWTDGGAVQI
+309 VVQGGWTDGGAVQI

-377 TTNKNNITGL
+377 ATNKTNITKNTNDITTLKDDRAERKRYTVEELDQLNIRAGIYEVYNQKKEILGL
-387 TTRVT
+387 TDSYWTVIVGENTGNTTKYSASQVWINWSSAEKPHMFLRIQK
-392 NAEKDIDTNTS
+392 NAES
-403 DISLLKQKTDT
+403 
-414 TNTNVSNLQS
+414 
-424 QVNTNA
+424 
-430 TNIQTNADEIDK
+430 
-442 LKTKT
+442 
-447 DTTNANVA
+447 
-455 SNTAN
+455 
-460 IEKILEGSATVPS
+460 G
-473 IEHAQEADNANK
+473 
-485 LGGQLPSYYAK
+485 
-496 ASDLSKYLPLTGGTL
+496 
-511 TGKTTVLGT
+511 TGKIWTDFVE
-520 AASASFWVRGIM
+520 I
-532 GCTENGASESALYLN
+532 
-547 YNNSQPVYINGTNL
+547 
-561 VYHSGNIPKASTTVQ
+561 
-576 GIVQLNNTRTSTSTT
+576 
-591 QAATAAALKSAYD
+591 
-604 TVNGALTTH
+604 LTTDIATREDINRF
-613 KNDTTVHLTTADR
+613 KQY
-626 TILTKAN
+626 
-633 KFKGYYETETALNNA
+633 KGYYALLSDLRTDFPTA
-648 HPTGEAGDYAIVNT
+648 TDGDYAIVGSALYIWNSKSSSWNEVSGSGGST
-662 TDTVWIWDADKEGG
+662 GTGKWSAKLYDASAWDSAVKYIKDIQGLSLEKQWEIEDTADSLLNETLTGNEKKGIVLETFVNMQTDT
-676 AGWKDGAGKGSVI
+676 
-689 SVNNMTGEVVL
+689 T
-700 TKSNIGLGNVDNT
+700 
-713 SDANKPIST
+713 IST
-722 AQQAALN
+722 TTMQHSNGVSIYVNENIIFEQNDTAENQSLSLN
-729 LKVNKAGDTMTG
+729 LVQGWNKIQIVLKAQNGEGIFKLGTMISNNINALSIDCYHNYDTIIDNRYVPYIGDSTIDGHLTVNG
-741 TINSSKTTFSYLA
+741 TVGITENSYLQFNV
-754 GSQGSAVIN
+754 SD
-763 STASNGAYTTLIK
+763 
-776 SNSTNG
+776 
-782 KFTLNTFQS
+782 
-791 NLIIGYM
+791 
-798 SNTAIEAGTNSLT
+798 NSLSFMFSNQI
-811 KSWYFAEDGTLRP
+811 KE
-824 RS
+824 